1 MSVEEIL
8 SEIEALGEEDR
19 LKLERELARRLDDEW
34 QREAAQARVIA
45 RSRGIDQ
52 AAIDQAIERR
62 RYGK

>member
-8 SEIEALGEEDR
+8 LEIEALGEEDR
-19 LKLERELARRLDDEW
+19 LKLERELARRLEDEW
-34 QREAAQARVIA
+34 KREASAARATAQ
-45 RSRGIDQ
+45 SRGIDQ